1 MSPTTTMTY
10 MYKKFNKNLILIKF
24 DYKFNLQ

>member
-10 MYKKFNKNLILIKF
+10 MYKKFNKKFNLIKF